1 MMQDPEIT
9 ERFKLLQK
17 WLLARQKAH
26 GVWKNPLHAPT
37 AIDRT
42 QIQKDIDLEVA
53 DIKSVVM
60 KNMSPLE
67 SVIRFLR
74 IRTCLK
80 RSTSKSI
87 FTNLSFKCEPTKTAP
102 VATEDFLEVFF
113 WDGIDYVDACFI
125 DELTFQYGVDAY
137 IPLSMWVAIDTGCHI
152 TNKSEVFS
160 LMCLSY
166 QIMNRIFIASKKFMC
181 ALLDEIEAHTLVSA
195 QDGDDWET
203 SGMLPKYTDKS
214 SYKSSWSFMAL
225 ALLYIHH
232 ETTKFKNKDISINK
246 TVYGFYA
253 QQNKS
258 HFFGYLETLQANA

>member
-1 MMQDPEIT
+1 MKQDQEIINH
-9 ERFKLLQK
+9 FKLLQK
-17 WLLARQKAH
+17 WLLARQKASE
-26 GVWKNPLHAPT
+26 VWKNPLDAPT

-42 QIQKDIDLEVA
+42 QKQKDIDAEVA
-53 DIKSVVM
+53 EIRAMVM

-80 RSTSKSI
+80 RSVS
-87 FTNLSFKCEPTKTAP
+87 TNFMGNSNFKCEPTKTSVVP
-102 VATEDFLEVFF
+102 SETTLEVFS

-125 DELTFQYGVDAY
+125 DELTNLYGADAY
-137 IPLSMWVAIDTGCHI
+137 IPLSMWVAIDTGCHS
-152 TNKSEVFS
+152 TNKSEIFS
-160 LMCLSY
+160 LMYLSY

-181 ALLDEIEAHTLVSA
+181 ALLDEIEAHTLVSTE
-195 QDGDDWET
+195 DKNDWVT
-203 SGMLPKYTDKS
+203 SGMLPKYSDKS

-232 ETTKFKNKDISINK
+232 ESTKFKNKDISINK
-246 TVYGFYA
+246 TVYGAYA